1 MLLYIIMIINVL
13 IDDKRGHTQFR
24 KKSSFIYPQH
34 IDIYTHVQRLKHN
47 LIHEGKK
54 TQEGG
59 KSN

>member
-1 MLLYIIMIINVL
+1 MITNVL

-24 KKSSFIYPQH
+24 KKSSFIYPQN

-54 TQEGG
+54 PRRGE
-59 KSN
+59 K